1 MLSNARHYPL
11 SHAKVQ
17 ALVTPKPTKK
27 RQVYFGRFYLWKRRR
42 MPGGSGAA
50 RDPKAVVGS
59 PGNTLW
65 AKNAKYEY
73 GCYLSIILSSQNNR

>member
-1 MLSNARHYPL
+1 MSVRHYPL

-17 ALVTPKPTKK
+17 ALVTPKPAKK
-27 RQVYFGRFYLWKRRR
+27 GQVYFGRFYLGKRRR
-42 MPGGSGAA
+42 MSGGSGTA

-59 PGNTLW
+59 PGNTPR

-73 GCYLSIILSSQNNR
+73 GRYLSIISV